1 MLFSRIHKMKV
12 KEDKV
17 LYSTD
22 AFFVRGGTPQRWD
35 GGLGSPYEGGGMR
48 RNRIVSIFAIFF

>member
-1 MLFSRIHKMKV
+1 MKV

-22 AFFVRGGTPQRWD
+22 AFFVGVELSNDEMMVWVVSIWGRKEVGK
-35 GGLGSPYEGGGMR
+35 R

>member
-22 AFFVRGGTPQRWD
+22 AFFVGGGTPQRWD
-35 GGLGSPYEGGGMR
+35 GGLGSQLKGRGDEEE
-48 RNRIVSIFAIFF
+48 

>member
-35 GGLGSPYEGGGMR
+35 GGLGSQYEGGGGWEG
-48 RNRIVSIFAIFF
+48 IE